1 MLLLC
6 FSPLNNLY
14 VRFSKWSLATCVKFP
29 FNHEV
34 KCFYRVC
41 PADMVRCGSAVHIW
55 WLCKESQ
62 VVLQSVAQWSV
73 DRSRFDICHPVLL
86 KGREKSA
93 FPYAYALIFAC
104 SFVQMALWTLFTLR
118 CCPRCF
124 WMPMDKCN
132 NCGILIHKLFTQFW
146 LFFFFFLTI
155 SSLQHFSVCTL
166 FQKKEVSNNIIKF
179 LKAKSAF
186 KLPIRGA
193 PFLPLRFFWSSLW
206 VKEHQTLQHNP
217 LQCELKDV
225 TASSPRSS
233 DCFLGVSSS
242 QAVSCL
248 LHSKT
253 HCFFKENLVSFF
265 ALLFIFHT
273 GGMEN
278 ILKLCKQCY

>member
-1 MLLLC
+1 MSGSHLLC
-6 FSPLNNLY
+6 FIIVYSSSSYHKAGCFGFVFPPLNNLY
-14 VRFSKWSLATCVKFP
+14 ARFSKWNLATCVKLP

-62 VVLQSVAQWSV
+62 VVLQSIAQWSV

-132 NCGILIHKLFTQFW
+132 NCGILIHKLFPQFW
-146 LFFFFFLTI
+146 LFSPSFLFFFNHLF
-155 SSLQHFSVCTL
+155 SLALLWMAHFSEEKTSPV
-166 FQKKEVSNNIIKF
+166 IILNFWEWAAPLSCRYLQLPFSCSGF
-179 LKAKSAF
+179 LELSF
-186 KLPIRGA
+186 MSLRHCSMSLLSMPIKR
-193 PFLPLRFFWSSLW
+193 
-206 VKEHQTLQHNP
+206 
-217 LQCELKDV
+217 C
-225 TASSPRSS
+225 
-233 DCFLGVSSS
+233 CF
-242 QAVSCL
+242 
-248 LHSKT
+248 
-253 HCFFKENLVSFF
+253 
-265 ALLFIFHT
+265 
-273 GGMEN
+273 M
-278 ILKLCKQCY
+278 

>member
-1 MLLLC
+1 MLITNLWQPYVWFSCSAFYNCVFTRLLSQNWMLLLC
-6 FSPLNNLY
+6 FSSLNNLY
-14 VRFSKWSLATCVKFP
+14 VRLSKWSLATCVKLP

-41 PADMVRCGSAVHIW
+41 PADTVRCGSAVLIW

-132 NCGILIHKLFTQFW
+132 NCGILIHKLFTQFCP
-146 LFFFFFLTI
+146 FFFFN
-155 SSLQHFSVCTL
+155 SLFS
-166 FQKKEVSNNIIKF
+166 
-179 LKAKSAF
+179 
-186 KLPIRGA
+186 P
-193 PFLPLRFFWSSLW
+193 
-206 VKEHQTLQHNP
+206 
-217 LQCELKDV
+217 
-225 TASSPRSS
+225 
-233 DCFLGVSSS
+233 
-242 QAVSCL
+242 
-248 LHSKT
+248 
-253 HCFFKENLVSFF
+253 
-265 ALLFIFHT
+265 ALLCMAQI
-273 GGMEN
+273 
-278 ILKLCKQCY
+278 ILLNFWEWAVPSSCRYVDLSFSW

>member
-1 MLLLC
+1 MSGSHLLC
-6 FSPLNNLY
+6 FIIAYSSSSYRKAGCFGFVFPPLNNLY
-14 VRFSKWSLATCVKFP
+14 VRFSKWNLATCVKLP

-62 VVLQSVAQWSV
+62 VVLQSIAQWSV

-146 LFFFFFLTI
+146 LFFFLPFF
-155 SSLQHFSVCTL
+155 
-166 FQKKEVSNNIIKF
+166 
-179 LKAKSAF
+179 
-186 KLPIRGA
+186 
-193 PFLPLRFFWSSLW
+193 
-206 VKEHQTLQHNP
+206 
-217 LQCELKDV
+217 
-225 TASSPRSS
+225 
-233 DCFLGVSSS
+233 
-242 QAVSCL
+242 
-248 LHSKT
+248 
-253 HCFFKENLVSFF
+253 SF
-265 ALLFIFHT
+265 
-273 GGMEN
+273 
-278 ILKLCKQCY
+278 

>member
-1 MLLLC
+1 MSGSHLLC
-6 FSPLNNLY
+6 FIIAYSSSSYRKAGCFGFVFPPLNNLY
-14 VRFSKWSLATCVKFP
+14 VRFSKWNLATCVKLP

-62 VVLQSVAQWSV
+62 VVLQSIAQWSV

-146 LFFFFFLTI
+146 LFFFPFFFFLFNHLF
-155 SSLQHFSVCTL
+155 SPALLCMAHFSEGRKSPFTL
-166 FQKKEVSNNIIKF
+166 LNFWEWAVPSSCRH
-179 LKAKSAF
+179 LE
-186 KLPIRGA
+186 LPFSCYDSFGALRGWMS
-193 PFLPLRFFWSSLW
+193 LR
-206 VKEHQTLQHNP
+206 
-217 LQCELKDV
+217 
-225 TASSPRSS
+225 
-233 DCFLGVSSS
+233 
-242 QAVSCL
+242 
-248 LHSKT
+248 
-253 HCFFKENLVSFF
+253 HCSVPLVS
-265 ALLFIFHT
+265 LSMKRCCL
-273 GGMEN
+273 M
-278 ILKLCKQCY
+278 

>member
-1 MLLLC
+1 MLCNCIFSQPLSQNWMLLLC

-146 LFFFFFLTI
+146 LFFFFLFNHL
-155 SSLQHFSVCTL
+155 FS
-166 FQKKEVSNNIIKF
+166 
-179 LKAKSAF
+179 
-186 KLPIRGA
+186 P
-193 PFLPLRFFWSSLW
+193 
-206 VKEHQTLQHNP
+206 
-217 LQCELKDV
+217 
-225 TASSPRSS
+225 
-233 DCFLGVSSS
+233 
-242 QAVSCL
+242 
-248 LHSKT
+248 
-253 HCFFKENLVSFF
+253 
-265 ALLFIFHT
+265 ALLCVHT
-273 GGMEN
+273 FPKERS
-278 ILKLCKQCY
+278 LR